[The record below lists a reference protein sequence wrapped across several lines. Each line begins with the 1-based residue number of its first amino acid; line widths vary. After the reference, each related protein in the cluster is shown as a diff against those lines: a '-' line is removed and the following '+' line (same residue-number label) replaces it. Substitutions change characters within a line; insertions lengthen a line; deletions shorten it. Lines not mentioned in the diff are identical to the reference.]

1 MDSSLKLIKQ
11 QLQNILKRLEWKA
24 ENTANNNLGVPTQ
37 MKLSGLTNI
46 RSVINDIRT
55 LKLFDGVV
63 ESLSNSV
70 IYTTANDQMTIQ
82 IQEGRD
88 IVANLSL
95 LKTLSTNFLNVL
107 LTTVPE
113 EDINSIN
120 IKLPP
125 INDFDE
131 LSKVSREIHLG
142 LTQVIYND
150 NINGQTKIV
159 SVENGSIWFNVFVG
173 ASAVTVIASLVWAS
187 AVIYKKILEG
197 KLLAEQV
204 RGLKVK
210 NDSLEDILKAQK
222 VETDLMIQAE
232 AEHISSEH
240 FRENAPENIERI
252 KNSITTFADLIGKG
266 AEIHP
271 ALVAPEDVSNLF
283 PDTTKLIGVESK
295 IKRLTNPGDN

>member
-1 MDSSLKLIKQ
+1 MDASLKFIKQ
-11 QLQNILKRLEWKA
+11 QIQNILKRLEWKA
-24 ENTANNNLGVPTQ
+24 ENTANNNQGLPTQ

-46 RSVINDIRT
+46 RSIINDIRT

-70 IYTTANDQMTIQ
+70 IYTTANDQMTVQ
-82 IQEGRD
+82 IQEGRE

-125 INDFDE
+125 VNDFDE

-150 NINGQTKIV
+150 DINGQTKIV

-271 ALVAPEDVSNLF
+271 ALIAPEDVSNLF
-283 PDTTKLIGVESK
+283 PDPTKLIGVESK
-295 IKRLTNPGDN
+295 IKRLANPEDN